1 MRQYKIKPFL
11 PYFVIIV
18 AGIFIFSLFFSP
30 AIYYDDWQNLVGRFY
45 RGLTMWVHP
54 ESSRPFREISWK
66 LLFTLFGFNPSV
78 MLAVKLTTNILS
90 TMLLYHLF
98 NRIQPGKT
106 HLALGFALL
115 SMVYPSDKTRMWMV
129 ILNFGWTIGCLCAL
143 LLYYYVRKGKPWL
156 LLVVA
161 LGYIF
166 VDLEY
171 EGPLGIITAWAL
183 LLMIYYFPVFW
194 SPTRRISWQRWAG
207 LAVPL
212 AIFGLYLDYRLVW
225 VDIIG
230 IGGFHQIK
238 FTSILPLL
246 HNLLSGFRA
255 LAWGWF
261 EPLHALFPQ
270 LRLRWLILGSSI
282 LFIIWAAL
290 SWGVVRFLAHRRSW
304 TLLSAGERTQ
314 PIRPA
319 LFTILTGL
327 ILAAAGYFPFIVY
340 CPSGTDFFTSR
351 FNVYALVGA
360 SLLIVGLLDLLIQGL
375 TRRSGQAAFLFLLL
389 ILPFIL
395 VGAGSELAV
404 QRKTQLLWQEY
415 RQMWQGIF
423 AAAPGIKE
431 HSSVVIII
439 NHTPC
444 KPTAYGERPFIYT
457 NMANWELTDAIN
469 AFYGTQDLSADFVY
483 QGCDLPYQ
491 VRFREEGYNNPPS
504 YDGVIPYDNA
514 IVFHYDRQSKQ
525 VQLVENLDAFAGLN
539 PPEYRPQL
547 RSTTAPLPGNMRY
560 LVSP

>member
-1 MRQYKIKPFL
+1 MRHINMKPFL

-45 RGLTMWVHP
+45 LGLTTWVHP

-66 LLFTLFGFNPSV
+66 LLFTLFGFNPSAILIAK
-78 MLAVKLTTNILS
+78 MATNILS
-90 TMLLYHLF
+90 TLLLYRLF
-98 NRIQPGKT
+98 THIQPGKT

-115 SMVYPSDKTRMWMV
+115 SMVYPADKTRMWMV
-129 ILNFGWTIGCLCAL
+129 ITNFGWTISCLSAL
-143 LLYYYVRKGKPWL
+143 LLYYYVRKGEPWL
-156 LLVVA
+156 LLAVA
-161 LGYIF
+161 VGYIF

-171 EGPLGIITAWAL
+171 EGPLGITTAWAL
-183 LLMIYYFPVFW
+183 LLMVYTFPAFW
-194 SPTRRISWQRWAG
+194 SPGRRISWRRWAG

-212 AIFGLYLDYRLVW
+212 AVFGLYLFYRLVW
-225 VDIIG
+225 VDVIG

-238 FTSILPLL
+238 FASMLPLAR
-246 HNLLSGFRA
+246 NLLKGFRA

-270 LRLRWLILGSSI
+270 LRLRWLLLGSSI

-290 SWGVVRFLAHRRSW
+290 SWGVVLFLTRRRDRM
-304 TLLSAGERTQ
+304 LHSAGEHPQTL
-314 PIRPA
+314 RPA
-319 LFTILTGL
+319 LLTILAGL

-360 SLLIVGLLDLLIQGL
+360 SLLIVGILDLFAQAL
-375 TRRSGQAAFLFLLL
+375 TRRRGQTAVLFTLL

-395 VGAGSELAV
+395 LGAGSELAI
-404 QRKTQLLWQEY
+404 QRQTKLLWQEH

-439 NHTPC
+439 NNTPC
-444 KPTAYGERPFIYT
+444 KPSAYGERPFIYS
-457 NMANWELTDAIN
+457 NMANWELSDAIK
-469 AFYGTQDLSADFVY
+469 ALYGAQYLGADFVY

-504 YDGVIPYDNA
+504 YDGVIPYNRA
-514 IVFHYDRQSKQ
+514 IVFRYDRQSKK
-525 VQLVENLDAFAGLN
+525 VELIKDLDAFAGEN
-539 PPEYRPQL
+539 PPEYQPQL
-547 RSTTAPLPGNMRY
+547 RITTAPLPGNMRY